1 RGGPGA
7 GHKKNGPR
15 SAAATTMTPSATMRA
30 GLRLGM
36 RAPPLDEKRGN
47 HRKHE
52 VDSGKGPEA
61 APVMRHL
68 PQAGAQLID
77 ADEAVDGEVRGEY
90 GARGKHGFGDRFAR
104 PGKAGQEE
112 LWKARAEE
120 DERGSLG
127 VLEPGTHRLA
137 HEAGGQNEYRRQ
149 REQLQGLA
157 ERGKAVDARQ
167 HDEIERE
174 RRQKDGQMRDA
185 AAKHAR
191 ERSAQT
197 LRQRDHGQH

>member
-7 GHKKNGPR
+7 GRKRKGPR
-15 SAAATTMTPSATMRA
+15 RPAATTMTPSATMRA

-77 ADEAVDGEVRGEY
+77 ADEAVDGEVR
-90 GARGKHGFGDRFAR
+90 ARLRHWRAISANCNLVSWSVASPDSSR
-104 PGKAGQEE
+104 PVG
-112 LWKARAEE
+112 
-120 DERGSLG
+120 
-127 VLEPGTHRLA
+127 
-137 HEAGGQNEYRRQ
+137 
-149 REQLQGLA
+149 
-157 ERGKAVDARQ
+157 
-167 HDEIERE
+167 
-174 RRQKDGQMRDA
+174 
-185 AAKHAR
+185 
-191 ERSAQT
+191 RSA
-197 LRQRDHGQH
+197 

>member
-1 RGGPGA
+1 
-7 GHKKNGPR
+7 
-15 SAAATTMTPSATMRA
+15 MTPSATMRV

-90 GARGKHGFGDRFAR
+90 GARGKHGLGDRFAR

-120 DERGSLG
+120 DERRRLRM
-127 VLEPGTHRLA
+127 LEPGAHGLTHKTGR
-137 HEAGGQNEYRRQ
+137 ENEDRRQ
-149 REQLQGLA
+149 REQLQWIA
-157 ERGKAVDARQ
+157 
-167 HDEIERE
+167 
-174 RRQKDGQMRDA
+174 
-185 AAKHAR
+185 
-191 ERSAQT
+191 
-197 LRQRDHGQH
+197 